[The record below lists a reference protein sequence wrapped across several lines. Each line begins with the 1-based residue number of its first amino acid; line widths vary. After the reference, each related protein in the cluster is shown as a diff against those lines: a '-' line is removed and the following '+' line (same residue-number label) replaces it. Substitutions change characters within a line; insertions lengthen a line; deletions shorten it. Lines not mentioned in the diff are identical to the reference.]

1 MYQKLTGK
9 LWGGKARKCKEVSG
23 GERGKWVRK
32 LIMKGK
38 SMNQCYR
45 EEKSIWKSLLLRRA
59 WTESCFSGA
68 FLISN
73 QINVS
78 FRYISFVVRS
88 ISTNWFNLI
97 RWFASN
103 QQQHRRKENVKKT
116 SSGKFIFFFF
126 FLFSCFCNRIESDIR

>member
-9 LWGGKARKCKEVSG
+9 LWGGKAKKMRRSERER
-23 GERGKWVRK
+23 ERGKWVRK

-59 WTESCFSGA
+59 WTESCFSEA

-103 QQQHRRKENVKKT
+103 QQQQQQRLQKKRKCEEN
-116 SSGKFIFFFF
+116 KFRKIHLLLLLLLVQL
-126 FLFSCFCNRIESDIR
+126 FL